1 MLLVLKMKKEDI
13 TAKNK
18 NKKDKEAKFKDKKA
32 KSEET
37 NPFYD
42 KEFCEKWL
50 KENQSNSI
58 NIFL

>member
-1 MLLVLKMKKEDI
+1 MKKEDI

-37 NPFYD
+37 NPLYD
-42 KEFCEKWL
+42 KEVCEKWL
-50 KENQSNSI
+50 KENQSDSI